1 MAFFNRPIMANT
13 QTWYTGGDP
22 EQGFQR
28 CLADGLNQSL
38 VSSIAQTNAS
48 KLDTTYS
55 TDLWPI
61 KKRAESMMN
70 QSDLEATTVG

>member
-1 MAFFNRPIMANT
+1 MANT

-38 VSSIAQTNAS
+38 VSSIAQITAS

-55 TDLWPI
+55 TDVQLSAVIPN
-61 KKRAESMMN
+61 R
-70 QSDLEATTVG
+70 T